1 VRCGCGCGAGAV
13 RVRVRC
19 GCGAG
24 AVRVRCGCGCA
35 AAAVRLRC
43 GCGAAAV
50 RLRCGCGAAAA
61 AAAGC
66 GCGLE
71 CSLQSAR
78 VRRLQVRG
86 LAMGVATLLNRLI
99 SGAIALSFL
108 SLTRALT
115 PTGTFASFAVIALLA
130 CAFIRRFIPETKGR
144 ALEEVEQEMLER
156 LKIAPGPSSG
166 ANSGAAVELAASSR
180 CV

>member
-1 VRCGCGCGAGAV
+1 
-13 RVRVRC
+13 
-19 GCGAG
+19 
-24 AVRVRCGCGCA
+24 
-35 AAAVRLRC
+35 
-43 GCGAAAV
+43 
-50 RLRCGCGAAAA
+50 
-61 AAAGC
+61 
-66 GCGLE
+66 
-71 CSLQSAR
+71 
-78 VRRLQVRG
+78 
-86 LAMGVATLLNRLI
+86 MGVATLLNRLI

-115 PTGTFASFAVIALLA
+115 PTGTFATFTLIALLA

>member
-1 VRCGCGCGAGAV
+1 MRCGCGCGCGAGAV
-13 RVRVRC
+13 RVRLR
-19 GCGAG
+19 
-24 AVRVRCGCGCA
+24 CGCA

-50 RLRCGCGAAAA
+50 RLRCSCGAAAVRLRLRLRA

-108 SLTRALT
+108 SLTRTLT

>member
-1 VRCGCGCGAGAV
+1 MRCGRGVGEVWARCGACL
-13 RVRVRC
+13 R
-19 GCGAG
+19 
-24 AVRVRCGCGCA
+24 
-35 AAAVRLRC
+35 AAVR
-43 GCGAAAV
+43 
-50 RLRCGCGAAAA
+50 
-61 AAAGC
+61 
-66 GCGLE
+66 
-71 CSLQSAR
+71 AR
-78 VRRLQVRG
+78 FREGVCARRLQVRG

-108 SLTRALT
+108 SLTRTLT
-115 PTGTFASFAVIALLA
+115 PTGTFAGFAAIALLA

-166 ANSGAAVELAASSR
+166 GANSSGAAVELAASSR